1 MGVAPPP
8 VQDEPSY
15 SKVVFKNA
23 GPAGPVAPPKTSPAV
38 CVPAPDVFHLTPG
51 KAVPLDHAA
60 DVITLAETLNSSLV
74 C

>member
-23 GPAGPVAPPKTSPAV
+23 GPAGPVAPPKINPAV
-38 CVPAPDVFHLTPG
+38 CIPAPDVFHLTPG
-51 KAVPLDHAA
+51 KAVPLDM
-60 DVITLAETLNSSLV
+60 LQL
-74 C
+74 